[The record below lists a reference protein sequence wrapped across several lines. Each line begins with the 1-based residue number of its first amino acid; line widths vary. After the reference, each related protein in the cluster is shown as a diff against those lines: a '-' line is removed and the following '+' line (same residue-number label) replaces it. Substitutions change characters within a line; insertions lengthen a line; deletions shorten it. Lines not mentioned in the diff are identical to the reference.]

1 MIDKDKVQDDL
12 RSWSTG
18 AMSTSELFRKV
29 GLEWDP
35 IRQDSL
41 YSRLYKEIEHVKFRC
56 AGVAEQIG
64 NNKQLEPTRECCV
77 KTAQAIAS
85 LIKHLNVREG
95 L

>member
-1 MIDKDKVQDDL
+1 MTDAEKIQDAL
-12 RSWSTG
+12 RSWAVG
-18 AMSTSELFRKV
+18 AMSTSELFKKV

-41 YSRLYKEIEHVKFRC
+41 YGRLYKEIEQAKFRC
-56 AGVAEQIG
+56 ASVAEQIG
-64 NNKQLEPTRECCV
+64 NNKRLESEKECCV

-85 LIKHLNVREG
+85 LIKHLDVREG